1 MKKLFLGT
9 DVGSTTVKIVCL
21 DEENNV
27 LYSVYQRHFSNVRE
41 TSKELFEDFFA
52 YIEKRFNEEISFKI
66 SVTGSGGMGVAKW
79 IDVDF
84 VQEVIACIKAIETV
98 IPETDVAIELGGE
111 DAKITYLKNGMEQRM
126 NGSCAGGTGAFV
138 DQIASLLDT
147 DAMGLNE
154 LAKGYDTI
162 YPIASRCGVFAKTD
176 IQPLVNEGVKKEN
189 IAVSVFQAVVNQ
201 TITGLACGKKITGKV
216 AFLGGPL
223 FFLSELRKRFIETLK
238 LEKEDIIFPENSQL
252 FVARGACILSREN
265 KKEFTLKELKE
276 KIAILDNKGLPE
288 TMTLPPLFANEE
300 EEKEFF
306 QRHEKEKIEKI
317 DIENYS
323 GDAYLGI
330 DAGST
335 TIKLV
340 LISEN
345 NEILYSHYSH
355 NKGNPLDN
363 ILNNLGDLYSKMG
376 DRVTIKGS
384 CVTGYG
390 ENLIKSA
397 LKVDMGIVETMAH
410 YRGAKHF
417 SPDVDFIL
425 DIGGQD
431 MKCLKIKDG
440 VITSILLNEACS
452 SGCGSFLETFAGSLG
467 LSIQEFAELG
477 MKSKSP
483 SDLGT
488 RCTVFMNSK
497 VKQAQKDG
505 ADVGDISAGLSY
517 SVVKNTLFK
526 VIKMKNKEEL
536 GQKIVVQ
543 GGTFLNNCV
552 LRAFELISE
561 RDVVRPNIAG
571 LMGAFGASLLAKEY
585 AKENNLE
592 KSSLLSLQDIN
603 GFSTTTNLTRCGI
616 CGNNCLLTIHKFQN
630 GERFISGNRC
640 ERPLGNKKKED
651 VPNMFEYKYNR
662 LFNYTPLEPSKA
674 TRGEIGIPRVLNIY
688 DSYPFWFT
696 LLTKL
701 GFRVIISDDS
711 SKKLYEK
718 GMDTISSDS
727 ICYPA
732 KMVHGHIINLIE
744 KGIKTIFY
752 PCVIFEEKESK
763 KAQNQFNCPIVIS
776 YPEVIKN
783 NLDILK
789 EKKVEMMIPFFSM
802 ASKEVLYKTVSEEFK
817 KYGVSRKEAEIA
829 VDAAWEERYNF
840 RRDMQNK
847 AKEVMD
853 YLEKTGKTGIVV
865 CGRPYHNDKEIH
877 HGIPNIINSFG
888 IAVLTGDAVASL
900 TELEEGLRVIDQWTY
915 HSRLYRAATFVGKHP
930 NLELVELNSF
940 SCGLDAVTTD
950 QVEEIL
956 SNYGKVHTILKI
968 DEVSNMGAVKIRIRS
983 LLAALADKKRALK
996 KIVKK
1001 KIEYRK
1007 NQFTKKM
1014 KEEYTILAP
1023 QMSPIHFGLIK
1034 DAFKS
1039 EGYNLEILEETKEAL
1054 NTGLQYVNNDACYPS
1069 ILVIGELI
1077 QALKSGKYDVNR
1089 TAVMISQT
1097 GGSCRATNYV
1107 GFLKKALRD
1116 SGFANVPVL
1125 SLNAVGYE
1133 KQEGF
1138 KLTPKLI
1145 HKTMMAVSYGD
1156 ILMKLLYHIRPYET
1170 IKGITN
1176 KIFDRWYEDVKP
1188 NIRNGKLL
1196 QFRNNLNRIVD
1207 EFSYIKTTGEQKIR
1221 VGVVG
1226 EILVKFS
1233 PFANNHIVDFIESEG
1248 GEARTSSLMSFIN
1261 YCIYSDNFLK
1271 ERFKGKMATLQ
1282 TKAAL
1287 ALTGFYT
1294 GFVNR
1299 ALARCERFKKE
1310 DFIGNIADKTSKFIS
1325 IGHQS
1330 GEGWFLMGEMI
1341 ELIEHGVP
1349 NIVCVQPFGCLP
1361 NHITGKGMI
1370 KRLKESYSYSNI
1382 VSIDYDPAYSEV
1394 NQINRIKLML
1404 SVAKKNLLE
1413 NKK

>member
-1 MKKLFLGT
+1 MKKLFVGT

-21 DEENNV
+21 DEADKV
-27 LYSVYQRHFSNVRE
+27 IYSVYQRHFSNVRE

-52 YIEKRFNEEISFKI
+52 YIEKTYGADVSFKI
-66 SVTGSGGMGVAKW
+66 SITGSGGLGVSKW

-111 DAKITYLKNGMEQRM
+111 DAKITYLKNDMEQRM

-147 DAMGLNE
+147 DASGLNE

-176 IQPLVNEGVKKEN
+176 IQPLINEGVKKEN

-238 LEKEDIIFPENSQL
+238 LTPENIIFPEDSQL
-252 FVARGACILSREN
+252 FVAMGACILSKEN
-265 KKEFTLKELKE
+265 KREFSFGELKK
-276 KIAILDNKGLPE
+276 KISILKDQGLPE
-288 TMTLPPLFANEE
+288 TMSLPPLFADEE
-300 EEKEFF
+300 ELKEFKE
-306 QRHEKEKIEKI
+306 RHEKETVGTRDI
-317 DIENYS
+317 DTYE

-340 LISEN
+340 LMSEQ
-345 NEILYSHYSH
+345 NEILFSHYSH

-363 ILNNLGDLYSKMG
+363 IINNLKTLYSKMS
-376 DRVTIKGS
+376 DKITIKGS

-390 ENLIKSA
+390 ENLIKAA
-397 LKVDMGIVETMAH
+397 LNVDVGIVETMAH
-410 YRGAKHF
+410 YKGAKFF

-452 SGCGSFLETFAGSLG
+452 SGCGSLLETFAGSLG
-467 LSIQEFAELG
+467 LSIQEFAQKG
-477 MKSKSP
+477 MEAKNP

-505 ADVGDISAGLSY
+505 AEVGDISAGLSY

-526 VIKMKNKEEL
+526 VIKMKNKEEF
-536 GQKIVVQ
+536 GNKIVVQ
-543 GGTFLNNCV
+543 GGTFLNDCV

-561 RDVVRPNIAG
+561 REAVRPNIAG
-571 LMGAFGASLLAKEY
+571 LMGAFGAAVIAKEY
-585 AKENNLE
+585 ANEHELQ
-592 KSSLLSLQDIN
+592 KSSLLTLQDLN
-603 GFSTTTNLTRCGI
+603 GFTADTNLTRCGI
-616 CGNNCLLTIHKFQN
+616 CGNNCLLTIHKFKN

-640 ERPLGNKKKED
+640 ERPLGNMKAEKA
-651 VPNMFEYKYNR
+651 PNMFEYKYNR
-662 LFNYTPLEPSKA
+662 LFNYIPLEPGQAS
-674 TRGEIGIPRVLNIY
+674 RGEIGIPRVLNIY

-752 PCVIFEEKESK
+752 PCVIFEEKEDK
-763 KAQNQFNCPIVIS
+763 KAHNQFNCPIVIS

-789 EKKVEMMIPFFSM
+789 EKHIDMMIPFFSM
-802 ASKEVLYKTVSEEFK
+802 ADKEVLYKTVFEEFQ
-817 KYGVSRKEAEIA
+817 KYGVSKNEAQAA

-847 AKEVMD
+847 AKEVMAW
-853 YLEKTGKTGIVV
+853 LEKTGKTGIVL

-900 TELEEGLRVIDQWTY
+900 TSLEDGLRVIDQWTY

-956 SNYGKVHTILKI
+956 SNYGKVHTLLKI

-983 LLAALADKKRALK
+983 LLAALQDKKKAVK
-996 KIVKK
+996 KIVKN

-1007 NQFTKKM
+1007 NKFTQKM

-1023 QMSPIHFGLIK
+1023 QMSPIHFGLLK
-1034 DAFKS
+1034 DAFS
-1039 EGYNLEILEETKEAL
+1039 AEGYKLEILEETKEAL
-1054 NTGLQYVNNDACYPS
+1054 NAGLQFVNNDACYPS

-1077 QALKSGKYDVNR
+1077 SALKSGKYDIHK

-1097 GGSCRATNYV
+1097 GGSCRATNYI

-1125 SLNAVGYE
+1125 SLNSKGYE
-1133 KQEGF
+1133 AQEGF
-1138 KLTPKLI
+1138 KITWKLA
-1145 HKTMMAVSYGD
+1145 HKTLIAVSYGD
-1156 ILMKLLYHIRPYET
+1156 ILMKLLYHIRPYEK
-1170 IKGITN
+1170 IKGMTN
-1176 KIFDRWYEDVKP
+1176 KVYEKWYEAVRE

-1196 QFRNNLNRIVD
+1196 QFRKNLNNIVK
-1207 EFSYIKTTGEQKIR
+1207 EFSEIAVTAEEKVR

-1233 PFANNHIVDFIESEG
+1233 PFANNHLVDFIESEG

-1261 YCIYSDNFLK
+1261 YCIYSEEFLQ
-1271 ERFKGKMATLQ
+1271 ERFHGKFASLG

-1287 ALTGFYT
+1287 AVTGFYT

-1299 ALARCERFKKE
+1299 ALRKCKRFREE
-1310 DFIGNIADKTSKFIS
+1310 DFIGNIAKKTSKYIS

-1330 GEGWFLMGEMI
+1330 GEGWFLLGEMI

-1370 KRLKESYSYSNI
+1370 KRLKEEYSHSNI

-1404 SVAKKNLLE
+1404 SVAKKNLLTQ
-1413 NKK
+1413 N

>member
-238 LEKEDIIFPENSQL
+238 LEKDDIIFPENSQL

-363 ILNNLGDLYSKMG
+363 ILNNLRELYSKMG

-640 ERPLGNKKKED
+640 ERPLGNNKKED

-662 LFNYTPLEPSKA
+662 LFNYTPLELSKA
-674 TRGEIGIPRVLNIY
+674 TRGEIGIPRVLNVY

-817 KYGVSRKEAEIA
+817 KYGVSRKEAEMA
-829 VDAAWEERYNF
+829 VDSAWEERYNF

-1156 ILMKLLYHIRPYET
+1156 ILMKLLYHTRPYET

-1413 NKK
+1413 NKQ

>member
-1 MKKLFLGT
+1 MKKLFVGT

-21 DEENNV
+21 DEADNV
-27 LYSVYQRHFSNVRE
+27 IYSVYQRHFSNVRE
-41 TSKELFEDFFA
+41 TSKKLFEDFFA
-52 YIEKRFNEEISFKI
+52 YIEKTYGTDVNFKI
-66 SVTGSGGMGVAKW
+66 SITGSGGLGVSKW

-111 DAKITYLKNGMEQRM
+111 DAKITYLKNDMEQRM

-147 DAMGLNE
+147 DASGLNE

-176 IQPLVNEGVKKEN
+176 IQPLINEGVRKEN

-238 LEKEDIIFPENSQL
+238 LTPENIIFPEDSQL
-252 FVARGACILSREN
+252 FVAQGACILSKENTREFSF
-265 KKEFTLKELKE
+265 EELKN
-276 KIAILDNKGLPE
+276 KISVLENQGLPE
-288 TMTLPPLFANEE
+288 TMSLPPLFADENEL
-300 EEKEFF
+300 KEFME
-306 QRHEKEKIEKI
+306 RHDKETVNSRDLESY
-317 DIENYS
+317 EGN
-323 GDAYLGI
+323 AYLGI

-340 LISEN
+340 LVSEE
-345 NEILYSHYSH
+345 NEILFSYYSH

-363 ILNNLGDLYSKMG
+363 IIATLKMLYSKIS
-376 DRVTIKGS
+376 DKINIRSS

-390 ENLIKSA
+390 ENLIKAA
-397 LKVDMGIVETMAH
+397 LNVDVGVVETMAH
-410 YRGAKHF
+410 YKGAKFF

-431 MKCLKIKDG
+431 MKCLKINDG

-467 LSIQEFAELG
+467 MKIQEFAELG
-477 MKSKSP
+477 MKAKNP

-526 VIKMKNKEEL
+526 VIKMKNKEEF
-536 GQKIVVQ
+536 GNKIVVQ

-561 RDVVRPNIAG
+561 REAVRPNIAG
-571 LMGAFGASLLAKEY
+571 LMGAFGAALISKEY
-585 AKENNLE
+585 AEE
-592 KSSLLSLQDIN
+592 HEIQKSSLLSRQDLN
-603 GFSTTTNLTRCGI
+603 GFSVSTNLTRCGI

-640 ERPLGNKKKED
+640 ERPLGKVKKD
-651 VPNMFEYKYNR
+651 SAPNMFEYKYNR
-662 LFNYTPLEPSKA
+662 LFNYKPLELSKA
-674 TRGEIGIPRVLNIY
+674 VRGEIGIPRVLNIY

-718 GMDTISSDS
+718 GIDTISSDS

-744 KGIKTIFY
+744 KGVKTIFY
-752 PCVIFEEKESK
+752 PCVIFEEKEDK

-789 EKKVEMMIPFFSM
+789 EKNINMMIPFFSM
-802 ASKEVLYKTVSEEFK
+802 ASKEVLYKTVYEEFEK
-817 KYGVSRKEAEIA
+817 FGVDRKEVEEA

-847 AKEVMD
+847 AKEVMNW
-853 YLEKTGKTGIVV
+853 LKETGKTGIVL

-900 TELEEGLRVIDQWTY
+900 TSLEDGLRVIDQWTY
-915 HSRLYRAATFVGKHP
+915 HSRLYRAATFVGKHQ

-950 QVEEIL
+950 QVQEIL
-956 SNYGKVHTILKI
+956 SNYGKVHTLLKI
-968 DEVSNMGAVKIRIRS
+968 DEVSNMGAVRIRIRS
-983 LLAALADKKRALK
+983 LLAALQDKKKAVK
-996 KIVKK
+996 KIVKN

-1007 NQFTKKM
+1007 NLFTKKM

-1023 QMSPIHFGLIK
+1023 QMSPIHFGLLK
-1034 DAFKS
+1034 DAFGA
-1039 EGYNLEILEETKEAL
+1039 EGYKLEVLEETKEAL
-1054 NTGLQYVNNDACYPS
+1054 DTGLQFVNNDACYPS

-1077 QALKSGKYDVNR
+1077 SALKSGKYNIHK
-1089 TAVMISQT
+1089 TAVLISQT
-1097 GGSCRATNYV
+1097 GGSCRATNYI
-1107 GFLKKALRD
+1107 GFLKKALKD
-1116 SGFANVPVL
+1116 SGFANIPVL
-1125 SLNAVGYE
+1125 SLNSMGYE
-1133 KQEGF
+1133 AQEGF
-1138 KLTPKLI
+1138 KITFKLA
-1145 HKTMMAVSYGD
+1145 HKVLMAVSYGD
-1156 ILMKLLYHIRPYET
+1156 ILMKLLYHVRPYEK
-1170 IKGITN
+1170 IKGVTN
-1176 KIFDRWYEDVKP
+1176 KIFEKWYEDVRE

-1196 QFRNNLNRIVD
+1196 QFRKNLDNIVKD
-1207 EFSYIKTTGEQKIR
+1207 FSEIAVTAEQKIR

-1233 PFANNHIVDFIESEG
+1233 PFANNHLVDFIESEG
-1248 GEARTSSLMSFIN
+1248 GEARTSSLMSFVN
-1261 YCIYSDNFLK
+1261 YCIYSDKFIQ
-1271 ERFKGKMATLQ
+1271 ERFYGKLAGLKA
-1282 TKAAL
+1282 KAAL
-1287 ALTGFYT
+1287 AVTGVYT

-1299 ALARCERFKKE
+1299 ALSRCERFKQE
-1310 DFIGNIADKTSKFIS
+1310 DFIGKIADKTSKYIS

-1330 GEGWFLMGEMI
+1330 GEGWFLLGEMI

-1370 KRLKESYSYSNI
+1370 KKLKEEYSHSNI

-1404 SVAKKNLLE
+1404 SVAKKNLLTQ
-1413 NKK
+1413 NL

>member
-1 MKKLFLGT
+1 MKKLFVGT

-21 DEENNV
+21 DEADNV
-27 LYSVYQRHFSNVRE
+27 IYSVYQRHFSNVRE
-41 TSKELFEDFFA
+41 TSKKLFEDFFA
-52 YIEKRFNEEISFKI
+52 CIEKTYGTDVNFKI
-66 SVTGSGGMGVAKW
+66 SITGSGGLGVSKW

-111 DAKITYLKNGMEQRM
+111 DAKITYLKNDMEQRM

-147 DAMGLNE
+147 DASGLNE

-176 IQPLVNEGVKKEN
+176 IQPLINEGVRKEN

-238 LEKEDIIFPENSQL
+238 LTPENIIFPEDSQL
-252 FVARGACILSREN
+252 FVAQGACILSKENTREFSF
-265 KKEFTLKELKE
+265 EELKN
-276 KIAILDNKGLPE
+276 KISVLENQGLPE
-288 TMTLPPLFANEE
+288 TMSLPPLFKDENEL
-300 EEKEFF
+300 KEFME
-306 QRHEKEKIEKI
+306 RHDKETVNSRDLESY
-317 DIENYS
+317 EGN
-323 GDAYLGI
+323 AYLGI

-340 LISEN
+340 LVSEE
-345 NEILYSHYSH
+345 NEILFSYYSH

-363 ILNNLGDLYSKMG
+363 IIATLKMLYSKIS
-376 DRVTIKGS
+376 DKINIRSS

-390 ENLIKSA
+390 ENLIKAA
-397 LKVDMGIVETMAH
+397 LNVDVGIVETMAH
-410 YRGAKHF
+410 YKGAKFF

-431 MKCLKIKDG
+431 MKCLKINDG

-467 LSIQEFAELG
+467 MKIQEFVELG
-477 MKSKSP
+477 MKAKNP

-526 VIKMKNKEEL
+526 VIKMKNKEEF
-536 GQKIVVQ
+536 GNKIVVQ

-561 RDVVRPNIAG
+561 REAVRPNIAG
-571 LMGAFGASLLAKEY
+571 LMGAFGAALISKEY
-585 AKENNLE
+585 AEEHALQ
-592 KSSLLSLQDIN
+592 KSSLLSRQDLN
-603 GFSTTTNLTRCGI
+603 GFSVSTNLTRCGI

-640 ERPLGNKKKED
+640 ERPLGKVKTD
-651 VPNMFEYKYNR
+651 SAPNMFEYKYNR
-662 LFNYTPLEPSKA
+662 LFNYKPLELSKA
-674 TRGEIGIPRVLNIY
+674 VRGEIGIPRVLNIY

-718 GMDTISSDS
+718 GIDTISSDS

-744 KGIKTIFY
+744 KGVKTIFY
-752 PCVIFEEKESK
+752 PCVIFEEKEDK

-789 EKKVEMMIPFFSM
+789 EKNINMIIPFFSM
-802 ASKEVLYKTVSEEFK
+802 ASKEVLYKTVYEEFEK
-817 KYGVSRKEAEIA
+817 FGVDRKEVEEA

-847 AKEVMD
+847 AKEVMEW
-853 YLEKTGKTGIVV
+853 LEETGKTGIVL

-900 TELEEGLRVIDQWTY
+900 TSLEDGLRVIDQWTY

-950 QVEEIL
+950 QVQEIL
-956 SNYGKVHTILKI
+956 SNYGKVHTLLKI
-968 DEVSNMGAVKIRIRS
+968 DEVSNMGAVRIRIRS
-983 LLAALADKKRALK
+983 LLAALQDKKKAVK
-996 KIVKK
+996 KIVKD

-1007 NQFTKKM
+1007 NLFTKKM

-1023 QMSPIHFGLIK
+1023 QMSPIHFGLLK
-1034 DAFKS
+1034 DAFGA
-1039 EGYNLEILEETKEAL
+1039 EGYRLEVLEETKEAL
-1054 NTGLQYVNNDACYPS
+1054 NTGLQFVNNDACYPS

-1077 QALKSGKYDVNR
+1077 SALKSGKYNTHK
-1089 TAVMISQT
+1089 TAVLISQT
-1097 GGSCRATNYV
+1097 GGSCRATNYI
-1107 GFLKKALRD
+1107 GFLKKALKD

-1125 SLNAVGYE
+1125 SLNSMGYE
-1133 KQEGF
+1133 AQEGF
-1138 KLTPKLI
+1138 KITFKLA
-1145 HKTMMAVSYGD
+1145 HKVLMAVSYGD
-1156 ILMKLLYHIRPYET
+1156 ILMKLLYHIRPYEK

-1176 KIFDRWYEDVKP
+1176 KIFEKWYEDVRE

-1196 QFRNNLNRIVD
+1196 QFKKNLDNIVKD
-1207 EFSYIKTTGEQKIR
+1207 FSEIAVTAEQKIK

-1233 PFANNHIVDFIESEG
+1233 PFANNHIIDFIESEG
-1248 GEARTSSLMSFIN
+1248 GEARTSSLMSFVN
-1261 YCIYSDNFLK
+1261 YCIYSDKFIQ
-1271 ERFKGKMATLQ
+1271 ERFYGKLAGIKA
-1282 TKAAL
+1282 KAAL
-1287 ALTGFYT
+1287 AVTGFYT

-1299 ALARCERFKKE
+1299 ALSRSERFKQE
-1310 DFIGNIADKTSKFIS
+1310 DFIGKIADKTSKYIS

-1330 GEGWFLMGEMI
+1330 GEGWFLLGEMI
-1341 ELIEHGVP
+1341 EFIEYGVP

-1370 KRLKESYSYSNI
+1370 KKLKEEYSHSNI

-1404 SVAKKNLLE
+1404 SVAKKNLLTQ
-1413 NKK
+1413 KL

>member
-1 MKKLFLGT
+1 MKKLFVGT

-21 DEENNV
+21 DEADNV
-27 LYSVYQRHFSNVRE
+27 IYSVYQRHFSNVRE
-41 TSKELFEDFFA
+41 TSKKLFEDFFA
-52 YIEKRFNEEISFKI
+52 YIEKTYGTDVNFKI
-66 SVTGSGGMGVAKW
+66 SITGSGGLGVSKW

-111 DAKITYLKNGMEQRM
+111 DAKITYLKNDMEQRM

-147 DAMGLNE
+147 DASGLNE

-238 LEKEDIIFPENSQL
+238 LTPENIIFPEDSQL
-252 FVARGACILSREN
+252 FVAQGACILSKENTREFSF
-265 KKEFTLKELKE
+265 EELKN
-276 KIAILDNKGLPE
+276 KISVLENQGLPE
-288 TMTLPPLFANEE
+288 TMSLPPLFADENEL
-300 EEKEFF
+300 KEFME
-306 QRHEKEKIEKI
+306 RHDKETVNSRDLESY
-317 DIENYS
+317 EGN
-323 GDAYLGI
+323 AYLGI

-340 LISEN
+340 LVSEE
-345 NEILYSHYSH
+345 NEILFSYYSH

-363 ILNNLGDLYSKMG
+363 IIATLKMLYSKIS
-376 DRVTIKGS
+376 DKINIRSS

-390 ENLIKSA
+390 ENLIKAA
-397 LKVDMGIVETMAH
+397 LNVDVGVVETMAH
-410 YRGAKHF
+410 YKGAKFF

-431 MKCLKIKDG
+431 MKCLKINDG

-467 LSIQEFAELG
+467 MKIQEFAELG
-477 MKSKSP
+477 MKAKNP

-526 VIKMKNKEEL
+526 VIKMKNKEEF
-536 GQKIVVQ
+536 GNKIVVQ

-561 RDVVRPNIAG
+561 REAVRPNIAG
-571 LMGAFGASLLAKEY
+571 LMGAFGAALISKEY
-585 AKENNLE
+585 AEE
-592 KSSLLSLQDIN
+592 HEIQKSSLLSRQDLN
-603 GFSTTTNLTRCGI
+603 GFSVSTNLTRCGI

-640 ERPLGNKKKED
+640 ERPLGKVKKD
-651 VPNMFEYKYNR
+651 SAPNMFEYKYNR
-662 LFNYTPLEPSKA
+662 LFNYKPLELSKA
-674 TRGEIGIPRVLNIY
+674 VRGEIGIPRVLNIY

-718 GMDTISSDS
+718 GIDTISSDS

-744 KGIKTIFY
+744 KGVKTIFY
-752 PCVIFEEKESK
+752 PCVIFEEKEDK

-789 EKKVEMMIPFFSM
+789 EKNINMMIPFFSM
-802 ASKEVLYKTVSEEFK
+802 ASKEVLYKTVYEEFEK
-817 KYGVSRKEAEIA
+817 FGVDRKEVEEA

-847 AKEVMD
+847 AKEVMNW
-853 YLEKTGKTGIVV
+853 LKETGKTGIVL

-900 TELEEGLRVIDQWTY
+900 TSLEDGLRVIDQWTY

-950 QVEEIL
+950 QVQEIL
-956 SNYGKVHTILKI
+956 SNYGKVHTLLKI
-968 DEVSNMGAVKIRIRS
+968 DEVSNMGAVRIRIRS
-983 LLAALADKKRALK
+983 LLAALQDKKKAVK
-996 KIVKK
+996 KIVKN

-1007 NQFTKKM
+1007 NLFTKKM

-1023 QMSPIHFGLIK
+1023 QMSPIHFGLLK
-1034 DAFKS
+1034 DAFGA
-1039 EGYNLEILEETKEAL
+1039 EGYNLEVLEETKEAL
-1054 NTGLQYVNNDACYPS
+1054 NTGLQFVNNDACYPS

-1077 QALKSGKYDVNR
+1077 SALKSGKYNIHK
-1089 TAVMISQT
+1089 TAVLISQT
-1097 GGSCRATNYV
+1097 GGSCRATNYI
-1107 GFLKKALRD
+1107 GFLKKALKD
-1116 SGFANVPVL
+1116 SGFANIPVL
-1125 SLNAVGYE
+1125 SLNSMGYE
-1133 KQEGF
+1133 AQEGF
-1138 KLTPKLI
+1138 KITFKLA
-1145 HKTMMAVSYGD
+1145 HKVLMAVSYGD
-1156 ILMKLLYHIRPYET
+1156 ILMKLLYHVRPYEK
-1170 IKGITN
+1170 IKGVTN
-1176 KIFDRWYEDVKP
+1176 KIFDKWYEDVRE

-1196 QFRNNLNRIVD
+1196 QFRKNLDNIVKD
-1207 EFSYIKTTGEQKIR
+1207 FSEIAVTAEKKIK

-1233 PFANNHIVDFIESEG
+1233 PFANNYLVDFIESEG
-1248 GEARTSSLMSFIN
+1248 GEARTSSLMSFVN
-1261 YCIYSDNFLK
+1261 YCIYSDKFIQ
-1271 ERFKGKMATLQ
+1271 ERFHGKLAGIKA
-1282 TKAAL
+1282 KAAL
-1287 ALTGFYT
+1287 AVTGFYT

-1299 ALARCERFKKE
+1299 ALSRCKRFKQE
-1310 DFIGNIADKTSKFIS
+1310 DFIGKIADKTSKYIS

-1330 GEGWFLMGEMI
+1330 GEGWFLLGEMI

-1370 KRLKESYSYSNI
+1370 KKLKEEYSHSNI

-1404 SVAKKNLLE
+1404 SVAKKNLLTQ
-1413 NKK
+1413 NL

>member
-363 ILNNLGDLYSKMG
+363 ILNNLRELYSKMG

-640 ERPLGNKKKED
+640 ERPLGNNKKED

-900 TELEEGLRVIDQWTY
+900 TELEDGLRVIDQWTY

-1413 NKK
+1413 NRQ

>member
-1 MKKLFLGT
+1 MKKLFVGT

-21 DEENNV
+21 DEADNV
-27 LYSVYQRHFSNVRE
+27 IYSVYQRHFSNVRE
-41 TSKELFEDFFA
+41 TSKKLFEDFFA
-52 YIEKRFNEEISFKI
+52 YIEKTYGTDVNFKI
-66 SVTGSGGMGVAKW
+66 SITGSGGLGVSKW

-111 DAKITYLKNGMEQRM
+111 DAKITYLKNDMEQRM

-147 DAMGLNE
+147 DASGLNE

-176 IQPLVNEGVKKEN
+176 IQPLINEGVRKEN

-238 LEKEDIIFPENSQL
+238 LTPENIIFPEDSQL
-252 FVARGACILSREN
+252 FVAQGACILSKENTREFSF
-265 KKEFTLKELKE
+265 EELKN
-276 KIAILDNKGLPE
+276 KISVLENQGLPE
-288 TMTLPPLFANEE
+288 TMSLPPLFADENEL
-300 EEKEFF
+300 KEFME
-306 QRHEKEKIEKI
+306 RHDKETVNSRDLESY
-317 DIENYS
+317 EGN
-323 GDAYLGI
+323 AYLGI

-340 LISEN
+340 LVSEE
-345 NEILYSHYSH
+345 NEILFSYYSH

-363 ILNNLGDLYSKMG
+363 IIATLKMLYSKIS
-376 DRVTIKGS
+376 DKINIRSS

-390 ENLIKSA
+390 ENLIKAA
-397 LKVDMGIVETMAH
+397 LNVDVGVVETMAH
-410 YRGAKHF
+410 YKGAKFF

-431 MKCLKIKDG
+431 MKCLKINDG

-467 LSIQEFAELG
+467 MKIQEFAELG
-477 MKSKSP
+477 MKAKNP

-526 VIKMKNKEEL
+526 VIKMKNKEEF
-536 GQKIVVQ
+536 GNKIVVQ

-561 RDVVRPNIAG
+561 REAVRPNIAG
-571 LMGAFGASLLAKEY
+571 LMGAFGAALISKEY
-585 AKENNLE
+585 AEE
-592 KSSLLSLQDIN
+592 HEIQKSSLLSRQDLN
-603 GFSTTTNLTRCGI
+603 GFSVSTNLTRCGI

-640 ERPLGNKKKED
+640 ERPLGKVKKD
-651 VPNMFEYKYNR
+651 SAPNMFEYKYNR
-662 LFNYTPLEPSKA
+662 LFNYKPLELSKA
-674 TRGEIGIPRVLNIY
+674 VRGEIGIPRVLNIY

-718 GMDTISSDS
+718 GIDTISSDS

-744 KGIKTIFY
+744 KGVKTIFY
-752 PCVIFEEKESK
+752 PCVIFEEKEDK

-789 EKKVEMMIPFFSM
+789 EKNINMMIPFFSM
-802 ASKEVLYKTVSEEFK
+802 ASKEVLYKTVYEEFEK
-817 KYGVSRKEAEIA
+817 FGVDRKEVEEA

-847 AKEVMD
+847 AKEVMNW
-853 YLEKTGKTGIVV
+853 LKETGKTGIVL

-900 TELEEGLRVIDQWTY
+900 TSLEDGLRVIDQWTY

-950 QVEEIL
+950 QVQEIL
-956 SNYGKVHTILKI
+956 SNYGKVHTLLKI
-968 DEVSNMGAVKIRIRS
+968 DEVSNMGAVRIRIRS
-983 LLAALADKKRALK
+983 LLAALQDKKKAVK
-996 KIVKK
+996 KIVKN

-1007 NQFTKKM
+1007 NLFTKKM

-1023 QMSPIHFGLIK
+1023 QMSPIHFGLLK
-1034 DAFKS
+1034 DAFGA
-1039 EGYNLEILEETKEAL
+1039 EGYNLEVLEETKEAL
-1054 NTGLQYVNNDACYPS
+1054 NTGLQFVNNDACYPS

-1077 QALKSGKYDVNR
+1077 SALKSGKYNIHK
-1089 TAVMISQT
+1089 TAVLISQT
-1097 GGSCRATNYV
+1097 GGSCRATNYI
-1107 GFLKKALRD
+1107 GFLKKALKD
-1116 SGFANVPVL
+1116 SGFANIPVL
-1125 SLNAVGYE
+1125 SLNSMGYE
-1133 KQEGF
+1133 AQEGF
-1138 KLTPKLI
+1138 KITFKLA
-1145 HKTMMAVSYGD
+1145 HKVLMAVSYGD
-1156 ILMKLLYHIRPYET
+1156 ILMKLLYHVRPYEK
-1170 IKGITN
+1170 IKGVTN
-1176 KIFDRWYEDVKP
+1176 KIFDKWYEDVRE

-1196 QFRNNLNRIVD
+1196 QFRKNLDNIVKD
-1207 EFSYIKTTGEQKIR
+1207 FSEIAVTAEKKIK

-1233 PFANNHIVDFIESEG
+1233 PFANNYLVDFIESEG
-1248 GEARTSSLMSFIN
+1248 GEARTSSLMSFVN
-1261 YCIYSDNFLK
+1261 YCIYSDKFIQ
-1271 ERFKGKMATLQ
+1271 ERFHGKLAGIKA
-1282 TKAAL
+1282 KAAL
-1287 ALTGFYT
+1287 AVTGFYT

-1299 ALARCERFKKE
+1299 ALSRCKRFKQE
-1310 DFIGNIADKTSKFIS
+1310 DFIGKIADKTSKYIS

-1330 GEGWFLMGEMI
+1330 GEGWFLLGEMI

-1370 KRLKESYSYSNI
+1370 KKLKEEYSHSNI

-1404 SVAKKNLLE
+1404 SVAKKNLLTQ
-1413 NKK
+1413 NL

>member
-1 MKKLFLGT
+1 MKKLFVGT

-21 DEENNV
+21 DEADNV
-27 LYSVYQRHFSNVRE
+27 IYSVYQRHFSNVRE
-41 TSKELFEDFFA
+41 TSKKLFEDFFA
-52 YIEKRFNEEISFKI
+52 CIEKTYGTDVNFKI
-66 SVTGSGGMGVAKW
+66 SITGSGGLGVSKW

-111 DAKITYLKNGMEQRM
+111 DAKITYLKNDMEQRM

-147 DAMGLNE
+147 DASGLNE

-176 IQPLVNEGVKKEN
+176 IQPLINEGVRKEN

-238 LEKEDIIFPENSQL
+238 LTPENIIFPEDSQL
-252 FVARGACILSREN
+252 FVAQGACILSKENTREFSF
-265 KKEFTLKELKE
+265 EELKN
-276 KIAILDNKGLPE
+276 KISVLENQGLPE
-288 TMTLPPLFANEE
+288 TMSLPPLFKDENEL
-300 EEKEFF
+300 KEFME
-306 QRHEKEKIEKI
+306 RHDKETVNSRDLESY
-317 DIENYS
+317 EGN
-323 GDAYLGI
+323 AYLGI

-340 LISEN
+340 LVSEE
-345 NEILYSHYSH
+345 NEILFSYYSH

-363 ILNNLGDLYSKMG
+363 IIATLKMLYSKIS
-376 DRVTIKGS
+376 DKINIRSS

-390 ENLIKSA
+390 ENLIKAA
-397 LKVDMGIVETMAH
+397 LNVDVGIVETMAH
-410 YRGAKHF
+410 YKGAKFF

-431 MKCLKIKDG
+431 MKCLKINDG

-467 LSIQEFAELG
+467 MKIQEFAELG
-477 MKSKSP
+477 MKAKNP

-526 VIKMKNKEEL
+526 VIKMKNKEEF
-536 GQKIVVQ
+536 GNKIVVQ

-561 RDVVRPNIAG
+561 REAVRPNIAG
-571 LMGAFGASLLAKEY
+571 LMGAFGAALISKEY
-585 AKENNLE
+585 AEEHALQ
-592 KSSLLSLQDIN
+592 KSSLLSRQDLN
-603 GFSTTTNLTRCGI
+603 GFSVSTNLTRCGI

-640 ERPLGNKKKED
+640 ERPLGKVKTD
-651 VPNMFEYKYNR
+651 SAPNMFEYKYNR
-662 LFNYTPLEPSKA
+662 LFNYKPLELSKA
-674 TRGEIGIPRVLNIY
+674 VRGEIGIPRVLNIY

-718 GMDTISSDS
+718 GIDTISSDS

-744 KGIKTIFY
+744 KGVKTIFY
-752 PCVIFEEKESK
+752 PCVIFEEKEDK

-789 EKKVEMMIPFFSM
+789 EKNINMIIPFFSM
-802 ASKEVLYKTVSEEFK
+802 ASKEVLYKTVYEEFEK
-817 KYGVSRKEAEIA
+817 FGVDRKEVEEA

-847 AKEVMD
+847 AKEVMEW
-853 YLEKTGKTGIVV
+853 LEETGKTGIVL

-900 TELEEGLRVIDQWTY
+900 TSLEDGLRVIDQWTY

-950 QVEEIL
+950 QVQEIL
-956 SNYGKVHTILKI
+956 SNYGKVHTLLKI
-968 DEVSNMGAVKIRIRS
+968 DEVSNMGAVRIRIRS
-983 LLAALADKKRALK
+983 LLAALQDKKKAVK
-996 KIVKK
+996 KIVKD

-1007 NQFTKKM
+1007 NLFTKKM

-1023 QMSPIHFGLIK
+1023 QMSPIHFGLLK
-1034 DAFKS
+1034 DAFGA
-1039 EGYNLEILEETKEAL
+1039 EGYRLEVLEETKEAL
-1054 NTGLQYVNNDACYPS
+1054 NTGLQFVNNDACYPS

-1077 QALKSGKYDVNR
+1077 SALKSGKYNTHK
-1089 TAVMISQT
+1089 TAVLISQT
-1097 GGSCRATNYV
+1097 GGSCRATNYI

-1125 SLNAVGYE
+1125 SLNSMGYE
-1133 KQEGF
+1133 AQEGF
-1138 KLTPKLI
+1138 KITFKLA
-1145 HKTMMAVSYGD
+1145 HKVLMAVSYGD
-1156 ILMKLLYHIRPYET
+1156 ILMKLLYHIRPYEK

-1176 KIFDRWYEDVKP
+1176 KIFEKWYEDVRE

-1196 QFRNNLNRIVD
+1196 QFKKNLDNIVKD
-1207 EFSYIKTTGEQKIR
+1207 FSEIAVTAEQKIK

-1233 PFANNHIVDFIESEG
+1233 PFANNHIIDFIESEG
-1248 GEARTSSLMSFIN
+1248 GEARTSSLMSFVN
-1261 YCIYSDNFLK
+1261 YCIYSDKFIQ
-1271 ERFKGKMATLQ
+1271 ERFYGKLAGIKA
-1282 TKAAL
+1282 KAAL
-1287 ALTGFYT
+1287 AVTGFYT

-1299 ALARCERFKKE
+1299 ALSRSERFKQE
-1310 DFIGNIADKTSKFIS
+1310 DFIGKIADKTSKYIS

-1330 GEGWFLMGEMI
+1330 GEGWFLLGEMI
-1341 ELIEHGVP
+1341 EFIEYGVP

-1370 KRLKESYSYSNI
+1370 KKLKEEYSHSNI

-1404 SVAKKNLLE
+1404 SVAKKNLLTQ
-1413 NKK
+1413 KL

>member
-1 MKKLFLGT
+1 MKKLFVGT

-21 DEENNV
+21 DEADKV
-27 LYSVYQRHFSNVRE
+27 IYSVYQRHFSNVRE

-52 YIEKRFNEEISFKI
+52 YIEKTYGADVSFKI
-66 SVTGSGGMGVAKW
+66 SITGSGGLGVSKW

-111 DAKITYLKNGMEQRM
+111 DAKITYLKNDMEQRM

-147 DAMGLNE
+147 DASGLNE

-176 IQPLVNEGVKKEN
+176 IQPLINEGVKKEN

-238 LEKEDIIFPENSQL
+238 LTPENIIFPEDSQL
-252 FVARGACILSREN
+252 FVAMGACILSKEN
-265 KKEFTLKELKE
+265 KREFSFGELKK
-276 KIAILDNKGLPE
+276 KISILKDQGLPE
-288 TMTLPPLFANEE
+288 TMSLPPLFADEE
-300 EEKEFF
+300 ELKEFKE
-306 QRHEKEKIEKI
+306 RHEKETVGTRDI
-317 DIENYS
+317 DTYE

-340 LISEN
+340 LMSEQ
-345 NEILYSHYSH
+345 NEILFSHYSH

-363 ILNNLGDLYSKMG
+363 IINNLKTLYSKIS
-376 DRVTIKGS
+376 DKITIKGS

-390 ENLIKSA
+390 ENLIKAA
-397 LKVDMGIVETMAH
+397 LNVDVGIVETMAH
-410 YRGAKHF
+410 YKGAKFF

-467 LSIQEFAELG
+467 LSIQEFAQKG
-477 MKSKSP
+477 MEAKNP

-505 ADVGDISAGLSY
+505 AEVGDISAGLSY

-526 VIKMKNKEEL
+526 VIKMKNKEEF
-536 GQKIVVQ
+536 GNKIVVQ
-543 GGTFLNNCV
+543 GGTFLNDCV

-561 RDVVRPNIAG
+561 REAVRPNIAG
-571 LMGAFGASLLAKEY
+571 LMGAFGAAVIAKEY
-585 AKENNLE
+585 ANEHELQ
-592 KSSLLSLQDIN
+592 KSSLLTLQDLN
-603 GFSTTTNLTRCGI
+603 GFTADTNLTRCGI
-616 CGNNCLLTIHKFQN
+616 CGNNCLLTIHKFKN

-640 ERPLGNKKKED
+640 ERPLGNMKAEKA
-651 VPNMFEYKYNR
+651 PNMFEYKYNR
-662 LFNYTPLEPSKA
+662 LFNYIPLEPGQA
-674 TRGEIGIPRVLNIY
+674 PRGEIGIPRVLNIY

-752 PCVIFEEKESK
+752 PCVIFEEKEDK

-789 EKKVEMMIPFFSM
+789 EKHIDMMIPFFSM
-802 ASKEVLYKTVSEEFK
+802 ADKEVLYKTVFEEFQ
-817 KYGVSRKEAEIA
+817 KYGVSKNEAQAA

-847 AKEVMD
+847 AKEVMAW
-853 YLEKTGKTGIVV
+853 LEKTGKTGIVL

-900 TELEEGLRVIDQWTY
+900 TSLEDGLRVIDQWTY

-956 SNYGKVHTILKI
+956 SNYGKVHTLLKI

-983 LLAALADKKRALK
+983 LLAALQDKKKAVK
-996 KIVKK
+996 KIVKN

-1007 NQFTKKM
+1007 NKFTQKM

-1023 QMSPIHFGLIK
+1023 QMSPIHFGLLK
-1034 DAFKS
+1034 DAFS
-1039 EGYNLEILEETKEAL
+1039 AEGYKLEILEETKEAL
-1054 NTGLQYVNNDACYPS
+1054 NAGLQFVNNDACYPS

-1077 QALKSGKYDVNR
+1077 SALKSGKYDIHK
-1089 TAVMISQT
+1089 TAVLISQT

-1125 SLNAVGYE
+1125 SLNSKGYE
-1133 KQEGF
+1133 AQEGF
-1138 KLTPKLI
+1138 KITWKLA
-1145 HKTMMAVSYGD
+1145 HKTLIAVSYGD
-1156 ILMKLLYHIRPYET
+1156 ILMKLLYHIRPYEK
-1170 IKGITN
+1170 IKGMTN
-1176 KIFDRWYEDVKP
+1176 KVYEKWYEAVRE

-1196 QFRNNLNRIVD
+1196 QFKKNLDNIVKD
-1207 EFSYIKTTGEQKIR
+1207 FSEIAVTAEQKIK

-1233 PFANNHIVDFIESEG
+1233 PFANNHLVDFIESEG

-1261 YCIYSDNFLK
+1261 YCIYSEEFLQ
-1271 ERFKGKMATLQ
+1271 ERFHGKFASLG

-1287 ALTGFYT
+1287 AVTGFYT

-1299 ALARCERFKKE
+1299 ALRKCKRFREE
-1310 DFIGNIADKTSKFIS
+1310 DFIGNIAEKTSKYIS

-1330 GEGWFLMGEMI
+1330 GEGWFLLGEMI

-1370 KRLKESYSYSNI
+1370 KRLKEEYSHSNI

-1404 SVAKKNLLE
+1404 SVAKKNLLTQ
-1413 NKK
+1413 N

>member
-1 MKKLFLGT
+1 MKKLFVGT

-21 DEENNV
+21 DEADNV
-27 LYSVYQRHFSNVRE
+27 IYSVYQRHFSNVRE
-41 TSKELFEDFFA
+41 TSKKLFEDFFA
-52 YIEKRFNEEISFKI
+52 CIEKTYGTDVNFKI
-66 SVTGSGGMGVAKW
+66 SITGSGGLGVSKW

-111 DAKITYLKNGMEQRM
+111 DAKITYLKNDMEQRM

-147 DAMGLNE
+147 DASGLNE

-176 IQPLVNEGVKKEN
+176 IQPLINEGVRKEN

-238 LEKEDIIFPENSQL
+238 LTPENIIFPEDSQL
-252 FVARGACILSREN
+252 FVAQGACILSKENTREFSF
-265 KKEFTLKELKE
+265 EELKN
-276 KIAILDNKGLPE
+276 KISVLENQGLPE
-288 TMTLPPLFANEE
+288 TMSLPPLFKDENEL
-300 EEKEFF
+300 KEFME
-306 QRHEKEKIEKI
+306 RHDKETVNSRDLESY
-317 DIENYS
+317 EGN
-323 GDAYLGI
+323 AYLGI

-340 LISEN
+340 LVSEE
-345 NEILYSHYSH
+345 NEILFSYYSH

-363 ILNNLGDLYSKMG
+363 IIATLKMLYSKIS
-376 DRVTIKGS
+376 DKINIRSS

-390 ENLIKSA
+390 ENLIKAA
-397 LKVDMGIVETMAH
+397 LNVDVGIVETMAH
-410 YRGAKHF
+410 YKGAKFF

-431 MKCLKIKDG
+431 MKCLKINDG

-467 LSIQEFAELG
+467 MKIQEFAELG
-477 MKSKSP
+477 MKAKNP

-526 VIKMKNKEEL
+526 VIKMKNKEEF
-536 GQKIVVQ
+536 GNKIVVQ
-543 GGTFLNNCV
+543 GGTLLNNCV

-561 RDVVRPNIAG
+561 REAVRPNIAG
-571 LMGAFGASLLAKEY
+571 LMGAFGAALISKEY
-585 AKENNLE
+585 AEEHALQ
-592 KSSLLSLQDIN
+592 KSSLLSRQDLN
-603 GFSTTTNLTRCGI
+603 GFSVSTNLTRCGI

-640 ERPLGNKKKED
+640 ERPLGKVKTD
-651 VPNMFEYKYNR
+651 SAPNMFEYKYNR
-662 LFNYTPLEPSKA
+662 LFNYKPLELSKA
-674 TRGEIGIPRVLNIY
+674 VRGEIGIPRVLNIY

-718 GMDTISSDS
+718 GIDTISSDS

-744 KGIKTIFY
+744 KGVKTIFY
-752 PCVIFEEKESK
+752 PCVIFEEKEDK

-789 EKKVEMMIPFFSM
+789 EKNINMIIPFFSM
-802 ASKEVLYKTVSEEFK
+802 ASKEVLYKTVYEEFEK
-817 KYGVSRKEAEIA
+817 FGVDRKEVEEA

-847 AKEVMD
+847 AKEVMEW
-853 YLEKTGKTGIVV
+853 LEETGKTGIVL

-900 TELEEGLRVIDQWTY
+900 TSLEDGLRVIDQWTY

-950 QVEEIL
+950 QVQEIL
-956 SNYGKVHTILKI
+956 SNYGKVHTLLKI
-968 DEVSNMGAVKIRIRS
+968 DEVSNMGAVRIRIRS
-983 LLAALADKKRALK
+983 LLAALQDKKKAVK
-996 KIVKK
+996 KIVKD

-1007 NQFTKKM
+1007 NLFTKKM

-1023 QMSPIHFGLIK
+1023 QMSPIHFGLLK
-1034 DAFKS
+1034 DAFGA
-1039 EGYNLEILEETKEAL
+1039 EGYRLEVLEETKEAL
-1054 NTGLQYVNNDACYPS
+1054 NTGLQFVNNDACYPS

-1077 QALKSGKYDVNR
+1077 SALKSGKYNIHK
-1089 TAVMISQT
+1089 TAVLISQT
-1097 GGSCRATNYV
+1097 GGSCRATNYI
-1107 GFLKKALRD
+1107 GFLKKALKD

-1125 SLNAVGYE
+1125 SLNSMGYE
-1133 KQEGF
+1133 AQEGF
-1138 KLTPKLI
+1138 KITFKLA
-1145 HKTMMAVSYGD
+1145 HKVLMAVSYGD
-1156 ILMKLLYHIRPYET
+1156 ILMKLLYHVRPYEK

-1176 KIFDRWYEDVKP
+1176 KIFEKWYEDVRE

-1196 QFRNNLNRIVD
+1196 QFKKNLDNIVKD
-1207 EFSYIKTTGEQKIR
+1207 FSEIAVTAEQKIK

-1233 PFANNHIVDFIESEG
+1233 PFANNHIIDFIESEG
-1248 GEARTSSLMSFIN
+1248 GEARTSSLMSFVN
-1261 YCIYSDNFLK
+1261 YCIYSDKFIQ
-1271 ERFKGKMATLQ
+1271 ERFYGKLAGIKA
-1282 TKAAL
+1282 KAAL
-1287 ALTGFYT
+1287 AVTGFYT

-1299 ALARCERFKKE
+1299 ALSRSERFKQE
-1310 DFIGNIADKTSKFIS
+1310 DFIGKIADKTSKYIS

-1330 GEGWFLMGEMI
+1330 GEGWFLLGEMI
-1341 ELIEHGVP
+1341 EFIEYGVP

-1370 KRLKESYSYSNI
+1370 KKLKEEYSHSNI

-1404 SVAKKNLLE
+1404 SVAKKNLLTQ
-1413 NKK
+1413 KL

>member
-265 KKEFTLKELKE
+265 KKKFTLGELKE

-288 TMTLPPLFANEE
+288 TMTLPPLFSNEE

-363 ILNNLGDLYSKMG
+363 ILNNLRELYSKMG

-640 ERPLGNKKKED
+640 ERPLGNSKKED

-674 TRGEIGIPRVLNIY
+674 TRGEIGIPRVLNVY

-847 AKEVMD
+847 AKEVMA

-1207 EFSYIKTTGEQKIR
+1207 EFSYIKTTGEQKIK

-1271 ERFKGKMATLQ
+1271 ERFKGKMATFQ

-1382 VSIDYDPAYSEV
+1382 VSIDYDSAYSEV

-1413 NKK
+1413 NRQ